1 MNLYL
6 QACGGVLIGLILV
19 LILGSKGKESAV
31 LLTIMVCCMAVM
43 VALGYLKP
51 ILDFLNQLQDLGGLN
66 SEMMSILLKAAG
78 ISLLSEISALICAD
92 SGNASMGKSLQILG
106 CAVILWLSLPLFT
119 MLMEVL
125 KGILGEI

>member
-43 VALGYLKP
+43 VAMGYLKP

-66 SEMMSILLKAAG
+66 SEMVSILLKAAG
-78 ISLLSEISALICAD
+78 IGLLSEISALICAD